1 MTDPVLEARDE
12 GLRHAFALDG
22 HGGGRALLWSDI
34 EHHEPSDPPVW
45 IDLLFDREPAR
56 AWIARQMDI
65 PAVAREAMV
74 ESQSRPGMFE
84 YDNGFLLIIR
94 GVNLNEGARPEDM
107 ISLRIWIDE
116 FRVITCRRR
125 ILQSVRSVAMNL
137 ERGQGPERPGAVI
150 SDVIG
155 EIAQRINLVDQQ
167 LNEAL
172 THVEVDVEVATADR
186 MESQMSSLRRRAAL
200 LRRYLAPQ
208 KEAMFRL
215 QQYRGELLQ
224 SQDRQEIQAHADS
237 MVQCLEDIDLVRE
250 QTMALQDELF
260 NRLAMAQN
268 ARMYVLSIV
277 AAIFLPMTFL
287 TGLLGMNVGGIPL
300 AMSPVGFAVIAG
312 LSILMAIGLWLLFKR
327 TRWL

>member
-1 MTDPVLEARDE
+1 
-12 GLRHAFALDG
+12 
-22 HGGGRALLWSDI
+22 
-34 EHHEPSDPPVW
+34 
-45 IDLLFDREPAR
+45 
-56 AWIARQMDI
+56 
-65 PAVAREAMV
+65 
-74 ESQSRPGMFE
+74 
-84 YDNGFLLIIR
+84 
-94 GVNLNEGARPEDM
+94 M